1 MAKKATKKG
10 PGRPKGQKNKP
21 GHRAGRPPKSR
32 TKMKRV
38 RAARMAFNTELTKKL
53 NTAKVPT
60 KGRSQRVIFE
70 GTMKIK

>member
-1 MAKKATKKG
+1 MAKKTTKKG

-32 TKMKRV
+32 TKQKNV
-38 RAARMAFNTELTKKL
+38 RAARSSFNAELSKKL
-53 NTAKVPT
+53 KTAKVPT
-60 KGRSQRVIFE
+60 KGHNQKVIFV